1 MTVEVVPIRDIPEV
15 QSGADLAA
23 LIVDA
28 AGPGTIRDGDVVAV
42 TQKVVSKAEGR
53 VVPEGEGK
61 AAWVAREAR
70 RVVARR
76 GDLVIAETRHGFVC
90 ANAGV
95 DASNV
100 PGAMVSLL
108 PEDPDGSAAR
118 IREGLR
124 GRAEAE
130 AGVVITDTFG
140 RPWRRGQVN
149 VAIGCAG
156 LAPLVDLRGTEDAHG
171 RLLEATVIAVADEVA
186 AASGLVM
193 GKAEGVPAAVV
204 RGLPQLGPDGPA
216 GELVRPPEEDL
227 FRTSPLLSISSRRT
241 IREFGEGAVPRDAVV
256 EAVAAAL
263 TAPVPHGSRSPTR
276 PWRWVVL
283 DRGSSRRSFLSSMAA
298 AWERDLRSDGLP
310 ESRVAGRLRR
320 SDALLGAAPVLAVP
334 FLSVETADR
343 YPDQRRRE
351 AERDMFL
358 LATGAAVQN
367 FMLALHAQGFGSAW
381 VSSSLFCKEDAA
393 EAVGLGVEWL
403 AMGAVAAG
411 PLPSKEPPP
420 RPSLDPGDHLEFG

>member
-1 MTVEVVPIRDIPEV
+1 MTVEIVPVRGIPEV
-15 QSGADLAA
+15 ETGADLAA
-23 LIVDA
+23 LILEA
-28 AGPGTIRDGDVVAV
+28 AGPGTILDGDVVAV

-53 VVPEGEGK
+53 VVPEGEEK

-124 GRAEAE
+124 HRTAAE

-204 RGLPQLGPDGPA
+204 RGLADLGPEGSA
-216 GELVRPPEEDL
+216 RELVRPPQEDL
-227 FRTSPLLSISSRRT
+227 FRTSPLLSISTRRT

-263 TAPVPHGSRSPTR
+263 TAPVPHGSRSPAR
-276 PWRWVVL
+276 PWRWVIL
-283 DRGSSRRSFLSSMAA
+283 DRGAGRRAFLSALAA
-298 AWERDLRSDGLP
+298 AWERDLRGDGLS
-310 ESRVAGRLRR
+310 EDRVARRLRR
-320 SDALLGAAPVLAVP
+320 SDALLGVAPVLAVP
-334 FLSVETADR
+334 FLSVEAADR
-343 YPDQRRRE
+343 YPDRRRRE

-381 VSSSLFCKEDAA
+381 LSSSLFCKEEAA
-393 EAVGLGVEWL
+393 EAVGLGPEWL

-420 RPSLDPGDHLEFG
+420 RPPLDPGDHLKFG